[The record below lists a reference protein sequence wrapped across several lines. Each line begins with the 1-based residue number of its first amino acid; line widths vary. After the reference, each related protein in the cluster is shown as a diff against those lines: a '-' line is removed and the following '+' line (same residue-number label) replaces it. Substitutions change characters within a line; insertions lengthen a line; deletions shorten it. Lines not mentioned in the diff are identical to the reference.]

1 MIKRRRSVDE
11 VHSEQSQWVGPSAF
25 TYKAEVDFDG
35 TWLAA
40 QLYKRYEQVFLT
52 SALEGPNQVRQDL
65 NWLLPAFAE
74 DVTRVL
80 EKEVRDIQQ
89 EVRVMSKVVFGALL
103 PLTAICLYLI
113 QIMSVYKEAA
123 YIEIVPDSSQN
134 ALSALETFMSVA
146 VG

>member
-11 VHSEQSQWVGPSAF
+11 VHSEQSQWVGPSSF

-40 QLYKRYEQVFLT
+40 QLYEQYEPVFIT
-52 SALEGPNQVRQDL
+52 AALEGPDRVRQDL
-65 NWLLPAFAE
+65 TWLLPAFAE

-89 EVRVMSKVVFGALL
+89 EVL
-103 PLTAICLYLI
+103 
-113 QIMSVYKEAA
+113 
-123 YIEIVPDSSQN
+123 
-134 ALSALETFMSVA
+134 
-146 VG
+146 